1 MRLVTGLDTQA
12 MRIPH
17 YLVLSASGVYH
28 FRLKVPAAAQAA
40 LGVRVLKQSLRTRDT
55 RTAQIHSSLLYLR
68 YASAIAA
75 ARGGDV
81 MPKPPSVEDL
91 LASFQQG
98 GIRPFELELDP
109 ATRFPTRIQTD
120 GSPQD
125 NAAALEAMKV
135 VFATPLP
142 ARALPSLDAF
152 SRAARAK
159 FLDSLVFTDRGLGS
173 YRTADIEAELT
184 PRQANAILSLF
195 GVQDSMAQLDF
206 VHGSEAERQAAKSI
220 GPIINEDHREY
231 RCMIPA
237 TCIFA
242 MSMICIGQNCGGGVP

>member
-1 MRLVTGLDTQA
+1 VRLVTGLDTQV

-17 YLVLSASGVYH
+17 YLVLSVSGVYH
-28 FRLKVPAAAQAA
+28 FRLKVPADAQAA

-142 ARALPSLDAF
+142 VRAAPSPKPPSMSLGEALRTYELTEGPSLTDNTGAGPHRRRCGRHGVAGPTRIVLRQG
-152 SRAARAK
+152 SAPSLTRCECQCAK
-159 FLDSLVFTDRGLGS
+159 FS
-173 YRTADIEAELT
+173 YRAVGDFLHDACCKGDIC
-184 PRQANAILSLF
+184 S
-195 GVQDSMAQLDF
+195 
-206 VHGSEAERQAAKSI
+206 
-220 GPIINEDHREY
+220 
-231 RCMIPA
+231 
-237 TCIFA
+237 
-242 MSMICIGQNCGGGVP
+242 

>member
-1 MRLVTGLDTQA
+1 MSKIVTMVACLLLTA
-12 MRIPH
+12 
-17 YLVLSASGVYH
+17 LSAQAWAQGGEQASIDEVT
-28 FRLKVPAAAQAA
+28 KMVADKEAAQRAGQVA
-40 LGVRVLKQSLRTRDT
+40 LAPIRSDAELADYLKSHR
-55 RTAQIHSSLLYLR
+55 
-68 YASAIAA
+68 AS
-75 ARGGDV
+75 
-81 MPKPPSVEDL
+81 P
-91 LASFQQG
+91 
-98 GIRPFELELDP
+98 
-109 ATRFPTRIQTD
+109 
-120 GSPQD
+120 
-125 NAAALEAMKV
+125 
-135 VFATPLP
+135 
-142 ARALPSLDAF
+142 LDAF